1 MGGGGGYSE
10 PLTSA
15 KRKKQNKKKALTFV
29 EQTQRGEVRTVRVL
43 EKEGLAVQRI
53 DGEMISARNIPL
65 KHSEAKT

>member
-1 MGGGGGYSE
+1 MNPS
-10 PLTSA
+10 PP
-15 KRKKQNKKKALTFV
+15 QNVKKKLKKKTLTFV

-53 DGEMISARNIPL
+53 DGEMISARNIPS